1 MKQKKYFIL
10 ILSGLFFCFANC
22 IHGNNPDK
30 GNGKAKT
37 ITFRGIYADDPA
49 GQEGL
54 YNPER
59 GLRLEIAVDIADRKD
74 VWNPKQ
80 FPDIT
85 SHLESESAIYAS
97 DSVSLV
103 QSYFYLTG
111 FVGKDLSED
120 AFTTMDTYFNKLREL
135 GKKAVLRFAYETAF
149 MGRAGSGPTLE
160 DVLRHMEQLKPFL
173 AQNTDV
179 IQVVQAGFIGAWGE
193 WHSSFHGL
201 EKTNDSKRTI
211 LEKIVWMTPEN
222 RMVQVRVPE
231 YKNLI
236 NKESKSYNRVSFHDD
251 FIIIKPHKWDGNMH
265 EGTPY
270 FNQIVE
276 ESPYLAVD
284 GELPWGTWSMNEDPD
299 NPEAGWV
306 IDGKATARQLFLQHY
321 PSLSAI
327 HNYKEKGTKDKYSMM
342 YWKETPL
349 EESFLSENHMPV
361 SDKYFKNQGGS
372 PATRNVFDYIRDHLG
387 YRLELQQLKINGN
400 PAAGKEISLDL
411 SLINRGFS
419 TLFNEHPVYFVLID
433 EQNRITEFLTETN
446 VHNFQPYQPKDPECK
461 PLLHTIKGQFII
473 PEHLKTG
480 KYRLGLWIPDGSER
494 LKYNNRYAIRCA
506 NGDTE
511 WWSSPDNKYGINILT
526 SLDIIRH

>member
-1 MKQKKYFIL
+1 MKQKKCFIL

-30 GNGKAKT
+30 GNEKAKT

-59 GLRLEIAVDIADRKD
+59 GLRLEIAVDIAGRKD

-85 SHLESESAIYAS
+85 SHLESESAMYAS
-97 DSVSLV
+97 DSISLV

-111 FVGKDLSED
+111 FAGKELSED
-120 AFTTMDTYFNKLREL
+120 AFATMDTYFNKLREL

-193 WHSSFHGL
+193 WHSPFHGL

-236 NKESKSYNRVSFHDD
+236 NKEDQSYNRISFHDD
-251 FIIIKPHKWDGNMH
+251 FIVIKPHQWDGGMH

-276 ESPYLAVD
+276 ESPYLIID

-321 PSLSAI
+321 TSLSAI
-327 HNYKEKGTKDKYSMM
+327 HNYKEKETKDKYSMM
-342 YWKETPL
+342 YWKETPV
-349 EESFLSENHMPV
+349 EETFLSENHMPV
-361 SDKYFKNQGGS
+361 SDKYFKNQDGS

-446 VHNFQPYQPKDPECK
+446 VHDFQPYQPKDPECK
-461 PLLHTIKGQFII
+461 PLLHAIKGQFII
-473 PEHLKTG
+473 PENLKTG

-526 SLDIIRH
+526 SLDIIHH

>member
-59 GLRLEIAVDIADRKD
+59 GLRLEIAVDIAGRKD

-321 PSLSAI
+321 TSLSAI
-327 HNYKEKGTKDKYSMM
+327 HNYKEKGTKDK
-342 YWKETPL
+342 
-349 EESFLSENHMPV
+349 
-361 SDKYFKNQGGS
+361 
-372 PATRNVFDYIRDHLG
+372 
-387 YRLELQQLKINGN
+387 
-400 PAAGKEISLDL
+400 
-411 SLINRGFS
+411 
-419 TLFNEHPVYFVLID
+419 
-433 EQNRITEFLTETN
+433 
-446 VHNFQPYQPKDPECK
+446 
-461 PLLHTIKGQFII
+461 
-473 PEHLKTG
+473 
-480 KYRLGLWIPDGSER
+480 
-494 LKYNNRYAIRCA
+494 
-506 NGDTE
+506 
-511 WWSSPDNKYGINILT
+511 
-526 SLDIIRH
+526 

>member
-1 MKQKKYFIL
+1 MKQKKCFIL

-30 GNGKAKT
+30 GNEKAKT

-59 GLRLEIAVDIADRKD
+59 GLRLEIAVDIAGRKD

-201 EKTNDSKRTI
+201 EKRMTANVPSWKR
-211 LEKIVWMTPEN
+211 
-222 RMVQVRVPE
+222 
-231 YKNLI
+231 
-236 NKESKSYNRVSFHDD
+236 
-251 FIIIKPHKWDGNMH
+251 
-265 EGTPY
+265 
-270 FNQIVE
+270 
-276 ESPYLAVD
+276 
-284 GELPWGTWSMNEDPD
+284 
-299 NPEAGWV
+299 
-306 IDGKATARQLFLQHY
+306 
-321 PSLSAI
+321 
-327 HNYKEKGTKDKYSMM
+327 
-342 YWKETPL
+342 
-349 EESFLSENHMPV
+349 
-361 SDKYFKNQGGS
+361 
-372 PATRNVFDYIRDHLG
+372 
-387 YRLELQQLKINGN
+387 
-400 PAAGKEISLDL
+400 
-411 SLINRGFS
+411 
-419 TLFNEHPVYFVLID
+419 
-433 EQNRITEFLTETN
+433 
-446 VHNFQPYQPKDPECK
+446 
-461 PLLHTIKGQFII
+461 
-473 PEHLKTG
+473 
-480 KYRLGLWIPDGSER
+480 
-494 LKYNNRYAIRCA
+494 
-506 NGDTE
+506 
-511 WWSSPDNKYGINILT
+511 
-526 SLDIIRH
+526 

>member
-1 MKQKKYFIL
+1 
-10 ILSGLFFCFANC
+10 
-22 IHGNNPDK
+22 
-30 GNGKAKT
+30 
-37 ITFRGIYADDPA
+37 
-49 GQEGL
+49 
-54 YNPER
+54 
-59 GLRLEIAVDIADRKD
+59 
-74 VWNPKQ
+74 
-80 FPDIT
+80 
-85 SHLESESAIYAS
+85 
-97 DSVSLV
+97 
-103 QSYFYLTG
+103 
-111 FVGKDLSED
+111 
-120 AFTTMDTYFNKLREL
+120 
-135 GKKAVLRFAYETAF
+135 
-149 MGRAGSGPTLE
+149 
-160 DVLRHMEQLKPFL
+160 MEQLKPFL

-193 WHSSFHGL
+193 WHSSYHGL
-201 EKTNDSKRTI
+201 ESTNDSKRTI

-284 GELPWGTWSMNEDPD
+284 GELPWGIWSMNEDPD

-321 PSLSAI
+321 TSLSAI

-361 SDKYFKNQGGS
+361 SDKYFKNQDGS

-411 SLINRGFS
+411 SLVNRGFS

-446 VHNFQPYQPKDPECK
+446 VHDFQPYQPKDPEYK
-461 PLLHTIKGQFII
+461 PLLHAIKGQFII
-473 PEHLKTG
+473 PENLKTG

-511 WWSSPDNKYGINILT
+511 WWSSPDNRYGINILT
-526 SLDIIRH
+526 SLDIIHH